1 MLYNASLISEI
12 FISIGVAMV
21 KFEARFDLGTKQAVI
36 KKVSGRIKSIFM
48 ACCLTSV
55 LKSNTICA
63 KSPIFVAE

>member
-1 MLYNASLISEI
+1 
-12 FISIGVAMV
+12 MV
-21 KFEARFDLGTKQAVI
+21 KFEARLDLGTKQAVI

-55 LKSNTICA
+55 FKSNTICV

>member
-1 MLYNASLISEI
+1 
-12 FISIGVAMV
+12 MV
-21 KFEARFDLGTKQAVI
+21 KFEARLDLGTKQAVI